1 MRNRRQAGTI
11 ALLAVA
17 ALTSLAAFAGEPGQ
31 LRVQITGQFD
41 ANRMFSGVFS
51 TSGALNALGSVVDS
65 PRPTGTAIHVR
76 TMTTSDSE
84 SLVFNVQADQVA
96 ESVAV
101 PTWCAPPAS
110 VPAAA
115 FLLPQVGNWTAR
127 NGTGKYAAIQGTG
140 SWAAWVVVDSNLGH
154 LSPRRNA
161 WSARCRSI
169 DPCGPRAARCCRC
182 WDSWCC

>member
-1 MRNRRQAGTI
+1 MRNRHQAGTT
-11 ALLAVA
+11 ALLVVA
-17 ALTSLAAFAGEPGQ
+17 ALTSLAAFASEPGQ

-51 TSGALNALGSVVDS
+51 TSGALTALGSVVDS
-65 PRPTGTAIHVR
+65 PRPTGPAIHVVR

-96 ESVAV
+96 ETVAL
-101 PTWCAPPAS
+101 PAWCAPPAS

-115 FLLPQVGNWTAR
+115 FLFPQVGNWTAR

-140 SWAAWVVVDSNLGH
+140 SWAAWVVVDSSLGRPVAATECMVGS
-154 LSPRRNA
+154 LQ
-161 WSARCRSI
+161 I
-169 DPCGPRAARCCRC
+169 D
-182 WDSWCC
+182 

>member
-1 MRNRRQAGTI
+1 MGNRHQAGAT

-17 ALTSLAAFAGEPGQ
+17 ALASSVAFAGEPGQ

-51 TSGALNALGSVVDS
+51 TTGALNALGSVVDS
-65 PRPTGTAIHVR
+65 PRPTGNAIHVVR

-84 SLVFNVQADQVA
+84 SLVFNVTADQIA

-101 PTWCAPPAS
+101 PIWCAPPAS

-115 FLLPQVGNWTAR
+115 FLLPQVGNWNAR

-140 SWAAWVVVDSNLGH
+140 SWAAWIVVDSSLGRPVAATECMVG
-154 LSPRRNA
+154 SVQ
-161 WSARCRSI
+161 I
-169 DPCGPRAARCCRC
+169 D
-182 WDSWCC
+182 